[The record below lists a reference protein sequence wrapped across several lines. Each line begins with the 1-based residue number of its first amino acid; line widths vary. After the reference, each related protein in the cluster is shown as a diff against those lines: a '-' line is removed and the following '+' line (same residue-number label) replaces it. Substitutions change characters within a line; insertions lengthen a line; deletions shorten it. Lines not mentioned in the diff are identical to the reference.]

1 MKLLS
6 FLIFIYI
13 SHLFISY
20 PLAANDTPYNPSEAP
35 SNDTT
40 NAPSNDTTGAP
51 TNDTT
56 DAPSDE
62 SIDQFEICIK
72 IYNENMCKAL
82 FFMAPSYFALVIK
95 EILNNYTTLETKLMT
110 NSSCLQKYF
119 TEKNDTKIKNLVKY
133 SSKSFPD
140 FGDEEGCLA
149 QNTSNEGN
157 AFLLF
162 TIDYYYNQP
171 TSDAYKGKFKLLP
184 FISKGYSFFGLCVE
198 NVVECTTG
206 LNETIMNVFNNESI
220 NGLNEATIKS
230 FLINRTEFSRAD
242 IEDRNSISIYF
253 LIFIIYIVFRI
264 AVWIFGYYF
273 FKEKN
278 EDASKKK
285 DDDSSSSEEEEEED
299 EEDQSNSQTNS
310 QSNSQSN
317 TNELKGDKTIELIEK
332 KEKIIEVPKKEIYP
346 KLFYFY
352 KICSFSKSFKNLV
365 IIEGNELFNE
375 KDLYLIIF
383 FRFLALL
390 LKVFHFN
397 FDFFMHN
404 PSKEINNTDILQNII
419 MSLVNI
425 SSFSDVVIIITESI
439 IVSYKLMSFLRKYAN
454 KDEGPSFPLF
464 LNFFIRIIPSMLT
477 VILSFVLFYVKYNII
492 IAPFHFMGI
501 NIFST
506 KIQHLKENILKCYS
520 CINNAKNFIPFYMHY
535 NDNFDFA
542 TNTNKSCFQFM
553 IIFVNMFYCYCFC
566 LLITY
571 IAFKVKNKIF
581 DIIISI
587 LFLINYVLPNGI
599 YCKSPEYFNLNI
611 ILGEICSTTKTHLF
625 INYYL
630 LGFLIGFALFY
641 NNDITTD
648 NSLQN
653 TNMYKPFYFLK
664 DAIGFFFKLSNW
676 VHILIVVIVLIIF
689 VLLSIYTFFYNK
701 YFSSESINREIDGF
715 TRFIYLN
722 DKSAF
727 GISFTFF
734 LIVLY
739 TYKTAA
745 NIKEFGNNIFI
756 IFFHRIGY
764 DFYCCIEI
772 MVYIVYSTIG
782 LNYSLTG
789 QNLAFTSIG
798 IIFYIIISATVNNI
812 LLYIPIKHCL
822 NKIAHCRSS

>member
-1 MKLLS
+1 MKKIS
-6 FLIFIYI
+6 NLIFIYV
-13 SHLFISY
+13 SLLLVNNL
-20 PLAANDTPYNPSEAP
+20 LAAGPSPY
-35 SNDTT
+35 D
-40 NAPSNDTTGAP
+40 
-51 TNDTT
+51 
-56 DAPSDE
+56 
-62 SIDQFEICIK
+62 ICMQK
-72 IYNENMCKAL
+72 IGNKNICQAL
-82 FFMAPSYFALVIK
+82 LYMAPSYFALVIK
-95 EILNNYTTLETKLMT
+95 EIFNNTDSLAMTLSKS
-110 NSSCLQKYF
+110 NCLKNYF
-119 TEKNDTKIKNLVKY
+119 NEANADKITNLVKY

-149 QNTSNEGN
+149 QNISN
-157 AFLLF
+157 AFFLF
-162 TIDYYYNQP
+162 SIDYYYNQSS
-171 TSDAYKGKFKLLP
+171 SDAYKGKFKLLP

-198 NVVECTTG
+198 NVPICTTE
-206 LNETIMNVFNNESI
+206 LNETLMSVLNGAPI
-220 NGLNEATIKS
+220 NGLSESTIKS
-230 FLINRTEFSRAD
+230 FMVNRTDFTRKD
-242 IEDRNSISIYF
+242 IEDRNSVSLYF
-253 LIFIIYIVFRI
+253 LFFIIYIVFRI

-278 EDASKKK
+278 EDTSKKK

-299 EEDQSNSQTNS
+299 EEDQSNSQ
-310 QSNSQSN
+310 SNSQSN
-317 TNELKGDKTIELIEK
+317 TNELKGDKKIELIEN
-332 KEKIIEVPKKEIYP
+332 KEKIIEVPKKDLYP

-352 KICSFSKSFKNLV
+352 KICSISKSFKNLV
-365 IIEGNELFNE
+365 VIEGNELFNE

-397 FDFFMHN
+397 FDFFLHN
-404 PSKEINNTDILQNII
+404 PSKEINNTNIFRNVI
-419 MSLVNI
+419 MILVNI
-425 SSFSDVVIIITESI
+425 STFSDIVIIITESI
-439 IVSYKLMSFLRKYAN
+439 IVSYKLMSFLRKYAD

-464 LNFFIRIIPSMLT
+464 LNFFIRIIPSMIT

-492 IAPFHFMGI
+492 IAPFYFMGI

-520 CINNAKNFIPFYMHY
+520 CLNDAKNFIPFYMHY
-535 NDNFDFA
+535 NNKIDFIK
-542 TNTNKSCFQFM
+542 NTNKSCFHFM

-571 IAFKVKNKIF
+571 IAFKIKNKIF
-581 DIIISI
+581 DIIIST
-587 LFLINYVLPNGI
+587 LFLIHYVLPNNI
-599 YCKSPEYFNLNI
+599 YCDSVEYFNLNI
-611 ILGEICSTTKTHLF
+611 ILGEICSVTKTHLF

-653 TNMYKPFYFLK
+653 SNMYKPFYFLK

-676 VHILIVVIVLIIF
+676 IHILIVIIVLIIF
-689 VLLSIYTFFYNK
+689 VLLSIYSFLYTSFRTFQNNDFT
-701 YFSSESINREIDGF
+701 IDNF
-715 TRFIYLN
+715 THFLYLN

-727 GISFTFF
+727 AISFTFF
-734 LIVLY
+734 LIILY
-739 TYKTAA
+739 TYKTES

-764 DFYCCIEI
+764 DFYCYIEI
-772 MVYIVYSTIG
+772 MVFIVYSTIG

-798 IIFYIIISATVNNI
+798 IIFYIIISASINNI
-812 LLYIPIKHCL
+812 LLYIPIKYCL
-822 NKIAHCRSS
+822 NIIAHCRSS